1 MPALK
6 HHFNTQ
12 IYVVVKPSE
21 VVLAGYEYCY
31 HATISGIYGCGFQAQ
46 HDACRRQFVISSY
59 LNGTIKLLIG
69 RMEGL
74 FFFLVSP
81 LEHLIGKVDKSY
93 ASTSRKK
100 EH

>member
-1 MPALK
+1 MVRVKAPFQYL
-6 HHFNTQ
+6 N

-59 LNGTIKLLIG
+59 LNGTYQIADRTNGRAFLLP
-69 RMEGL
+69 RQ
-74 FFFLVSP
+74 P
-81 LEHLIGKVDKSY
+81 P
-93 ASTSRKK
+93 
-100 EH
+100 